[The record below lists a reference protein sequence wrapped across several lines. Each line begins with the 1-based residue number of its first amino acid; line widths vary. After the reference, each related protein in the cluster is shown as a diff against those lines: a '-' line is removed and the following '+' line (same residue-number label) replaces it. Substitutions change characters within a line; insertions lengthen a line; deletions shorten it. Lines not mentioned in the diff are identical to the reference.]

1 MLEIK
6 YNSVNFASMN
16 FLYKKYILTV
26 LSVLITL
33 FIFSS
38 CRSKGAYNP
47 YLEKK
52 AKTDKREIKA
62 NKKALSDG
70 NKAYKKQLQSNRKYL
85 FGRKTAP

>member
-1 MLEIK
+1 MHI
-6 YNSVNFASMN
+6 
-16 FLYKKYILTV
+16 LYKKYSLKFLSIL
-26 LSVLITL
+26 LIL
-33 FIFSS
+33 FVFSS
-38 CRSKGAYNP
+38 CGSKGAYNP

-70 NKAYKKQLQSNRKYL
+70 NKAYKKQMRSNRKYL